1 MSGLRALNN
10 IYRFTKYL
18 GLIDSIPN
26 IREVQKDIEYFVAI
40 QNGVSF
46 KIKNPKALG
55 TVIIPTRRIAFTN

>member
-40 QNGVSF
+40 QNV
-46 KIKNPKALG
+46 KKKN
-55 TVIIPTRRIAFTN
+55 